1 MDSKFGRHICMVV
14 TFVALVSSA
23 ATRAAGAQ
31 EAGFAD
37 ARVPAVI
44 APAPALVGDAAAKE
58 IMSKVIVENERRR
71 GKLQHYTVTRK
82 YEVRTHEG
90 KVAAQDVVRME
101 YQPPDLK
108 TFEKTSGKGSGII
121 RHLVF
126 DRLMESETESGLGK
140 QRQESALTPAN
151 YEFHLA
157 GEDTIGVYHCFV
169 LQVAPKR
176 KDKYLF
182 EGKIWV
188 ESKDFAVTK
197 IEGHPAKKLSFWVNQ
212 ADFVREFQKVDEF
225 WLPLR
230 DETQVD
236 VKIYGKRVLV
246 IDHGPYIFAV
256 EAKRTAE

>member
-1 MDSKFGRHICMVV
+1 MDSKLGRRISLVV
-14 TFVALVSSA
+14 TLFALVSSVA
-23 ATRAAGAQ
+23 AQAACAQ
-31 EAGFAD
+31 ETGFAD
-37 ARVPAVI
+37 AGVTAVVS
-44 APAPALVGDAAAKE
+44 PAPALVGDAAAKD
-58 IMSKVIVENERRR
+58 IMSKVIAENERRR
-71 GKLQHYTVTRK
+71 VRLQPYTVMRR
-82 YEVRTHEG
+82 YEIRTHEG

-101 YQPPDLK
+101 YQPPDVK

-126 DRLMESETESGLGK
+126 DRLMDSETESALGK

-151 YEFHLA
+151 YEFHFA
-157 GEDTIGVYHCFV
+157 GEETIGAYHCFV

-188 ESKDFAVTK
+188 DSKDFAVTK
-197 IEGHPAKKLSFWVNQ
+197 IEGHPAKKLSFWLNQ

-246 IDHGPYIFAV
+246 IDHGPYIFAP
-256 EAKRTAE
+256 EAKRTVE